1 MNFLSEVARIGLMPV
16 TFFIATIILYFAGTG
31 FFLAYLLRR
40 SEALSQ
46 VSLGVTA
53 VGFLTHTLALL
64 TRMLEAG
71 QVTLASF
78 HEAMSFF
85 SWALVLVFLFV
96 EIRHR
101 IHVLGSFILPL
112 ALISLLS
119 AAALPKEVP
128 TLEPVLKTVWVHVT
142 LSMLGTVG
150 FAVAFVAGIMYLIQ
164 DGLLKS
170 KRFNVLYS
178 KLPPLDFLDRLNQQS
193 IVMGFPLLTVGI
205 IAGAFSAEFARG
217 SYLSW
222 NPEQLWALVTW
233 LFYFVVLMGRLT
245 VGWRAKRAAYLTIIG
260 FAGVV
265 LTFIGVVLKAH
276 GGVA

>member
-1 MNFLSEVARIGLMPV
+1 MPV
-16 TFFIATIILYFAGTG
+16 TFFIATIVLYFAGTG

-40 SEALSQ
+40 SEALSR

-96 EIRHR
+96 EIRQR

-193 IVMGFPLLTVGI
+193 IVMGFPLLTMGI
-205 IAGAFSAEFARG
+205 IAGAFSAEFAQG

-276 GGVA
+276 GAVA